1 MRSVPIHASV
11 PFHVIVA
18 FRTVFFQFS
27 PNGIGLA
34 FALFTNRTKQLRVN
48 PNLRLFV
55 CRIRSS
61 DRRCNVSR
69 DCIIGNGQQNAVSDI
84 CLCTDAEITQQHS
97 EQLLFILCGNFY
109 AAWERCMMQ
118 NETEL
123 EGHFGQDLDDMY
135 RIRILH
141 QVFVQRVMRR
151 DVVRTENAAVFA
163 AFGKHGIKED
173 IAAFENIL
181 IKLFYVF
188 VTNAFV
194 FEYFTKEINDSG
206 AAVRK

>member
-48 PNLRLFV
+48 PNFRLFV
-55 CRIRSS
+55 CRIRSFGRRRDVLR
-61 DRRCNVSR
+61 DR
-69 DCIIGNGQQNAVSDI
+69 IIGNGQQNAVSDI

-109 AAWERCMMQ
+109 TARECCGMQ

-123 EGHFGQDLDDMY
+123 EGHSGQDLDDMY

-151 DVVRTENAAVFA
+151 DIVRTENPAVFA

-173 IAAFENIL
+173 IAVKKAAE
-181 IKLFYVF
+181 F
-188 VTNAFV
+188 VVNNA
-194 FEYFTKEINDSG
+194 K
-206 AAVRK
+206 AK